1 MKASNTLI
9 KKLKEFEGYRDVA
22 YRDSAGVLTIGF
34 GTTRNVKEGMT
45 CTEEQAERWL
55 REDLELAERF
65 VSTIPEIDTQ
75 GKFDAVV
82 DFVYNCGIGAFENST
97 LLKKIKAHA
106 PTEEIQ
112 AQFRRWVYAKGIE
125 LPGLVKRRNW
135 EAQRWAE

>member
-22 YRDSAGVLTIGF
+22 YKCPAGVWTCGHGHTQGVTK
-34 GTTRNVKEGMT
+34 GTT

-97 LLKKIKAHA
+97 LLRKIKSHA
-106 PTEEIQ
+106 PAEEIQ

>member
-82 DFVYNCGIGAFENST
+82 DFVYNCGIGAFESST

>member
-82 DFVYNCGIGAFENST
+82 DFVYNCGIGAFESST
-97 LLKKIKAHA
+97 LLKKIKSHA

>member
-97 LLKKIKAHA
+97 LLKKIKSHA

>member
-1 MKASNTLI
+1 MKASNKLI
-9 KKLKEFEGYRDVA
+9 GKIKEFEGYRDKA
-22 YRDSAGVLTIGF
+22 YRDAAGVLTIGY
-34 GTTRNVKEGMT
+34 GTTRNVKEGQT
-45 CTEEQAERWL
+45 CTEEQAEEWL

-97 LLKKIKAHA
+97 LLKKIKSHA

>member
-97 LLKKIKAHA
+97 LLKKIKSHA
-106 PTEEIQ
+106 PAEEIQ

>member
-82 DFVYNCGIGAFENST
+82 DFVYNCGIGAFENSN
-97 LLKKIKAHA
+97 LLKKIKSHA

>member
-1 MKASNTLI
+1 MKASDLLI
-9 KKLKEFEGYRDVA
+9 KAIKQFEGYKDVA
-22 YRDSAGVLTIGF
+22 YLDSASVATIGWGHTIGVKL
-34 GTTRNVKEGMT
+34 GTT

-82 DFVYNCGIGAFENST
+82 DFVYNCGIGAFESST

>member
-75 GKFDAVV
+75 GKFDACVSM
-82 DFVYNCGIGAFENST
+82 VYNIGIGAFESST
-97 LLKKIKAHA
+97 LLKKIKSHA
-106 PTEEIQ
+106 PAEEIQ

>member
-22 YRDSAGVLTIGF
+22 YKCPAGVWTCGHGHTQGVTK
-34 GTTRNVKEGMT
+34 GTT
-45 CTEEQAERWL
+45 CTEEQAELWL

>member
-1 MKASNTLI
+1 MKASDLLI
-9 KKLKEFEGYRDVA
+9 KAIKQFEGYKDVA
-22 YRDSAGVLTIGF
+22 YLDSSSVATIGWGHTIGVKL
-34 GTTRNVKEGMT
+34 GTT

-97 LLKKIKAHA
+97 LLKKIKSHA

>member
-1 MKASNTLI
+1 MKASDLLI
-9 KKLKEFEGYRDVA
+9 KAIKQFEGYKDVA
-22 YRDSAGVLTIGF
+22 YLDSASVATIGWGHTIGVKL
-34 GTTRNVKEGMT
+34 GTT

-97 LLKKIKAHA
+97 LLKKIKSHA
-106 PTEEIQ
+106 PAEEIQ

>member
-82 DFVYNCGIGAFENST
+82 DFVYNCGIGAFESST
-97 LLKKIKAHA
+97 LLKKIKSHA

-135 EAQRWAE
+135 EAERWAE